1 MPRVA
6 VVTDS
11 TSSLDVEVAESV
23 NVQVVPVQVIVD
35 GQAFDEGIQMT
46 SARVAEALRESAS
59 VTTSR
64 PTPIRF
70 IEVYEAL
77 IASGADAI
85 VSVHLSGELSS
96 TYDSAV
102 VAARD
107 SGLPV
112 EVVDSRSIG
121 MGLGYAVL
129 DAADAASSGSDAREV
144 AMTAAESSA
153 RNQVFFYVDTLEYLR
168 RGGRIGSAQR
178 LIGQALSV
186 KPILQL
192 TDGHVEALEKVR
204 TRGRAMTR
212 LLEIA
217 VAAASAGPCRVAVE
231 HLDAKGLAALLAERI
246 QDRVPNAQL
255 RMGEVGAVV
264 GTHVGPGLVSV
275 TVSPEPR
282 V

>member
-1 MPRVA
+1 MPGVA

-11 TSSLDVEVAESV
+11 TSSLPAETAASLGIA
-23 NVQVVPVQVIVD
+23 VVPVQVIVD
-35 GQAFDEGIQMT
+35 GQAFDEGIGMPP
-46 SARVAEALRESAS
+46 ARVAEALRASAS

-64 PTPIRF
+64 PTPTRF
-70 IEVYEAL
+70 IEVYEDLA
-77 IASGADAI
+77 AAGADAI

-96 TYDSAV
+96 THDSAV
-102 VAARD
+102 VAARE

-112 EVVDSRSIG
+112 EVVDSKSVG

-129 DAADAASSGSDAREV
+129 DAAAAAASGSNAQEV
-144 AMTAAESSA
+144 AQAAEESSG

-178 LIGQALSV
+178 FIGQALSV
-186 KPILQL
+186 KPILHL
-192 TDGHVEALEKVR
+192 VEGHVEPLEKVR

-212 LLEIA
+212 LLEIS
-217 VAAASAGPCRVAVE
+217 VAAASARPCRVAVE
-231 HLDAKGLAALLAERI
+231 HLDAKALAGLLAERI
-246 QDRVPNAQL
+246 QDRVPHAQI
-255 RMGEVGAVV
+255 RIGEVGAVV
-264 GTHVGPGLVSV
+264 GTHVGPGLISV